1 MERVSCVQG
10 ALADQSVNT
19 DLAFLLSSKH
29 RVTQNLKHQPGPLG
43 PAEEVLLVVTPEE
56 LVKLVQSEGRRVVVR
71 RQVGHGLL
79 HHVGDAE
86 GGEKPSRPVV
96 TRIGLSLRKGKF
108 KSPTLLTST

>member
-56 LVKLVQSEGRRVVVR
+56 LVKFVQS
-71 RQVGHGLL
+71 
-79 HHVGDAE
+79 
-86 GGEKPSRPVV
+86 
-96 TRIGLSLRKGKF
+96 GKF
-108 KSPTLLTST
+108 GQFCVVINKLMSIYFSSKF